1 MLCTKYNIGN
11 KLPKY
16 LEKDGFMI
24 PCVPANFEKLGV
36 LVRVGATPDD
46 GKTITKSHGELID
59 GQWVEVIDEQLT
71 AEEINQ
77 ASIQEQVA
85 NLNKCS
91 KLEIRRAMR
100 TLGVEANLDSLL
112 TNEQFAKDWNDAIEI
127 ELSDELTLQAI
138 TAYNI
143 DVNSVKEQIIINR
156 SL

>member
-1 MLCTKYNIGN
+1 MDKVKYYQIAFKGEFPAQEYKRLVSPSLSEIEAMEAGGWVFKSSVNPFPQKDPILDGTT
-11 KLPKY
+11 LR
-16 LEKDGFMI
+16 EKTDE
-24 PCVPANFEKLGV
+24 EK
-36 LVRVGATPDD
+36 
-46 GKTITKSHGELID
+46 
-59 GQWVEVIDEQLT
+59 
-71 AEEINQ
+71 Q
-77 ASIQEQVA
+77 AVADYQFGLQVA

-112 TNEQFAKDWNDAIEI
+112 TNEQFAKDWNDATEI
-127 ELSDELTLQAI
+127 ELSDQLTLQAI